1 MTDLFLWLS
10 DGTDQPSA
18 QAWEKY
24 SISYWHNKLWTGDPS
39 YKFDSQIN
47 NSLVFASQG
56 CALSIYLPPARQL
69 THAVGCGR
77 HHDDPDG
84 TARVHRH
91 V

>member
-56 CALSIYLPPARQL
+56 CALSTSASRVALRIVWV
-69 THAVGCGR
+69 THAVTLR
-77 HHDDPDG
+77 Q
-84 TARVHRH
+84 TRR
-91 V
+91 

>member
-47 NSLVFASQG
+47 NSMVFASQG
-56 CALSIYLPPARQL
+56 CACLRAALMIAWV

-77 HHDDPDG
+77 HHDDSDG
-84 TARVHRH
+84 SARVHRH

>member
-47 NSLVFASQG
+47 NSMVFASQG
-56 CALSIYLPPARQL
+56 CPSTAHLP
-69 THAVGCGR
+69 HVMMM
-77 HHDDPDG
+77 HDP
-84 TARVHRH
+84 
-91 V
+91 